1 MLKVTLDSVG
11 LQNQLEGYKME
22 LSHYTTLSK
31 LFEYPDESYYSHV
44 TKMISELAAQ
54 YPDASEE
61 LEAFSKLLPTDIYK
75 LQELYT
81 KSFEVQAVTSLEI
94 GYLLYGDD
102 YTRGEVMVGL
112 NQEHRAVGNELGT
125 ELSDHLSNVLRL
137 LPKMQ
142 DETVIHDLV
151 TMMVAPAV
159 EVMMHE
165 YTPKNMEA
173 KDKLY
178 KKQYKTLII
187 PSVPVGMF
195 LHLIKALFMI
205 LDSDFAL
212 IKENKPFG
220 DASFIGFLSSELE
233 VEEGKK
239 SSNSS
244 CGPTFD
250 TSGVMT
256 SGSCGSCV

>member
-1 MLKVTLDSVG
+1 MKRDHYLT
-11 LQNQLEGYKME
+11 
-22 LSHYTTLSK
+22 LSH
-31 LFEYPDESYYSHV
+31 LFEYPDESYYSLIPQL
-44 TKMISELAAQ
+44 ISELATD
-54 YPDASEE
+54 YPDATKE
-61 LEAFSKLLPTDIYK
+61 LESFSKLLPADIYD
-75 LQELYT
+75 LQEIYT

-125 ELSDHLSNVLRL
+125 ELSDHISNVLRL

-142 DETVIHDLV
+142 DEKVIHELV
-151 TMMVAPAV
+151 TMMIGPAV
-159 EVMMHE
+159 EVMMKE
-165 YTPKNMEA
+165 YSPSNMEA

-187 PSVPVGMF
+187 PSIPVGVF
-195 LHLIKALFMI
+195 LHLIKALYMV
-205 LDSDFAL
+205 LDDDFVL
-212 IKENKPFG
+212 VKENKPFG
-220 DASFIGFLSSELE
+220 DASFLGFLTSELE

-239 SSNSS
+239 SSNS

-256 SGSCGSCV
+256 GSSCGTCV

>member
-1 MLKVTLDSVG
+1 MLKGILDLVG
-11 LQNQLEGYKME
+11 LQNQPEEYNMKRG
-22 LSHYTTLSK
+22 HYTTLSK
-31 LFEYPDESYYSHV
+31 LFEYPDASYYASV
-44 TKMISELAAQ
+44 TSMI
-54 YPDASEE
+54 EE
-61 LEAFSKLLPTDIYK
+61 LKENYSEASNELESFSKLLPQDIYR

-102 YTRGEVMVGL
+102 YTRGEVMVHL
-112 NQEHRAVGNELGT
+112 NQEHRAVGNELGS
-125 ELSDHLSNVLRL
+125 ELSDHLANVLRL
-137 LPKMQ
+137 LPKMK
-142 DETVIHDLV
+142 DEIVVNDLV
-151 TMMVAPAV
+151 TLMIAPAV

-205 LDSDFAL
+205 LDSDFKL

-239 SSNSS
+239 SSNS
-244 CGPTFD
+244 CAPTFD
-250 TSGVMT
+250 TSGVMVN
-256 SGSCGSCV
+256 SGCGSCA

>member
-1 MLKVTLDSVG
+1 MLRVTQDLD
-11 LQNQLEGYKME
+11 LQQNRPEGYNMKRD
-22 LSHYTTLSK
+22 HYITLSR
-31 LFEYPDESYYSHV
+31 LFTYPEESYYSLIP
-44 TKMISELAAQ
+44 KLISELATE

-61 LEAFSKLLPTDIYK
+61 LEAFSKLLPTDIYE
-75 LQELYT
+75 LQEIYT

-137 LPKMQ
+137 LPQMQ
-142 DETVIHDLV
+142 DEKVIHELV
-151 TMMVAPAV
+151 TMMIGPAV
-159 EVMMHE
+159 EVMMKE
-165 YTPKNMEA
+165 YTPKNMEE

-178 KKQYKTLII
+178 RKQYKTLII
-187 PSVPVGMF
+187 PSIPVGVF
-195 LHLIKALFMI
+195 LHLIKALYII
-205 LDSDFAL
+205 LDSDFVL

-220 DASFIGFLSSELE
+220 DASFLGFLSSELE

-239 SSNSS
+239 SSNS

-256 SGSCGSCV
+256 GSSCGSCV

>member
-1 MLKVTLDSVG
+1 MLKVTLVLVG
-11 LQNQLEGYKME
+11 QQNQLEGYKMNKD
-22 LSHYTTLSK
+22 HYTAIAK
-31 LFEYPDESYYSHV
+31 LFDYPDATYYSHV
-44 TKMISELAAQ
+44 TDMASELAEQ
-54 YPDASEE
+54 YPDASKE
-61 LEAFSKLLPTDIYK
+61 LDAFSKLLPNDVYV

-125 ELSDHLSNVLRL
+125 ELSDHLANVLRL
-137 LPKMQ
+137 LPKMK
-142 DETVIHDLV
+142 DEAVVNELV
-151 TMMVAPAV
+151 TLMVAPAV
-159 EVMMHE
+159 EVMMKE
-165 YTPKNMEA
+165 YTPKNMEE

-178 KKQYKTLII
+178 NKQYKTLII

-220 DASFIGFLSSELE
+220 DASFIGFLSAELE

-239 SSNSS
+239 SSNS
-244 CGPTFD
+244 CAPTFD

-256 SGSCGSCV
+256 GSGCGSCA

>member
-1 MLKVTLDSVG
+1 
-11 LQNQLEGYKME
+11 ME

-31 LFEYPDESYYSHV
+31 LFEYPDESYESLV
-44 TKMISELAAQ
+44 TKMISELAEQ
-54 YPDASEE
+54 YPDASKE
-61 LEAFSKLLPTDIYK
+61 LEAFSRLLPTDTYR

-94 GYLLYGDD
+94 GDLRYGDD

-112 NQEHRAVGNELGT
+112 NQEQRAVGNELGT

-137 LPKMQ
+137 RPKMK
-142 DETVIHDLV
+142 DETVINDLV
-151 TMMVAPAV
+151 TMMIAPAV

-195 LHLIKALFMI
+195 LHLIKAIYMI
-205 LDSDFAL
+205 LDTDFAL

-233 VEEGKK
+233 VEEGKQ
-239 SSNSS
+239 SSNSCKPAFDPSGVAAASSS
-244 CGPTFD
+244 CG
-250 TSGVMT
+250 G
-256 SGSCGSCV
+256 CG

>member
-1 MLKVTLDSVG
+1 MLRVTQDLG
-11 LQNQLEGYKME
+11 LHQSQLEGYKMKRD
-22 LSHYTTLSK
+22 HYLTLSR
-31 LFEYPDESYYSHV
+31 LFEYPDESYYSLIP
-44 TKMISELAAQ
+44 KLISELATDH
-54 YPDASEE
+54 PDASKE
-61 LEAFSKLLPTDIYK
+61 LEAFSKLLPNDIYG
-75 LQELYT
+75 LQEIYT

-142 DETVIHDLV
+142 DEKVIHELV
-151 TMMVAPAV
+151 TMMIGPAV
-159 EVMMHE
+159 EVMMKE
-165 YTPKNMEA
+165 YSPSNMEA

-187 PSVPVGMF
+187 PSIPVGVF
-195 LHLIKALFMI
+195 LHLIKALYMVLDDDFM
-205 LDSDFAL
+205 LV
-212 IKENKPFG
+212 KENKPFG
-220 DASFIGFLSSELE
+220 DASFLGFLTSELE

-239 SSNSS
+239 SSNS

-256 SGSCGSCV
+256 GSSCGTCV

>member
-1 MLKVTLDSVG
+1 MDG
-11 LQNQLEGYKME
+11 LQSQLEEYKMQRE
-22 LSHYTTLSK
+22 HYIKLSK
-31 LFEYPDESYYSHV
+31 LFDYPDKSYGSLV
-44 TKMISELAAQ
+44 ADIIDELAPK

-61 LEAFSKLLPTDIYK
+61 LEAFAKLLPTNTYQ

-102 YTRGEVMVGL
+102 YTRGEVMVHL
-112 NQEHRAVGNELGT
+112 NKEHREVGNELGT
-125 ELSDHLSNVLRL
+125 ELSDHLANVLRL
-137 LPKMQ
+137 FPKMK
-142 DETVIHDLV
+142 DESVVNDLV
-151 TMMVAPAV
+151 TMMIAPAV

-165 YTPKNMEA
+165 YSPKNMEA

-187 PSVPVGMF
+187 PSVPIGMF
-195 LHLIKALFMI
+195 LHLIKALYI
-205 LDSDFAL
+205 VLDNDFAL

-220 DASFIGFLSSELE
+220 DASFIGFLTSELE

-239 SSNSS
+239 SSNS
-244 CGPTFD
+244 CKPVFD
-250 TSGVMT
+250 ASGIMNNANN
-256 SGSCGSCV
+256 SNCSSCV